1 MYSPRSHKKVLF
13 NSKTKISLPI
23 KSFPREK
30 LDAALNLLIYGI
42 TISKNYK
49 SKSAKLFHHCI
60 FYLLEDDPDFLQ
72 WLSHLKPYNKT
83 RIDLKTIKNITD
95 NPNFDSKIQKKF
107 QNFKKINRML
117 FISYGDLIEENK
129 VIILKFRKEETKML
143 FWQGIQYL
151 ARKAMEK
158 DAMFGDYRKLMAQ
171 KLFLQADKDGN
182 KTLDL
187 EEIRKILQQL
197 HIDINHQYLVKFFEK
212 YDKDKNN
219 SIDWT
224 EFQEIIDDISLKPEL
239 KQVFSRYSNEAK
251 YLNDEKLF
259 SISHMEF
266 KEFQEFLRKEQR
278 QEMSEKEFRKL
289 LYLIH
294 ADPTNTMNMYSMND
308 SKKNKSFCEEIDP
321 RDQLSISFSEFC
333 SIIFSKNN
341 ELIEPEKLEIYQDM
355 SRPMTDYFI
364 NSSHNTY
371 LMANQL
377 TGESSTKAYINAFT
391 KGCRCV
397 ELDCW
402 EGEKGEPIIY
412 HGYTFTSK
420 ILFKDV
426 VQTIKDYAFVA
437 SPYPVILSL
446 ENHCKRKQQ
455 DRMAEILQEVLG
467 EYLYFLPEN
476 YLEMETFPSPEE
488 LKYRIIIKDKAAL
501 PSSRAALLNS
511 VQQTEYEL
519 LDKFSELEHEDDE
532 RYLNNKSL
540 NLQSLKNIQQWIM
553 NQRKFISSL
562 ILEDNDKNASSC
574 SNPFIPQI
582 PLAFKNS
589 DIIIHSLS
597 PSHYKKIYVET
608 SLQMQTGSPKGVGRG
623 SNNFTDSTND
633 LKEEKKEKKP
643 KEAISPKLKSILALF
658 GIKMNLNAIRS
669 IWNISSIKE
678 SVFEKLS
685 KEHEDKMQDFLRNNF
700 LRIYPSGT
708 RVDSSNFDPIEFFN
722 FGVQMVALNIQTVD
736 LPLLLNMAKF
746 QENGG
751 SNCGY
756 LLKPAHLLYE
766 SHRYLKSFTRIQK
779 LVYIEVIS
787 GQQLR
792 PEGDNNSR
800 DVVDPYVEV
809 SFRGIP
815 LDEKENSKVFKS
827 HVVDNNGF
835 NPQFNLQC
843 QLKLACPDLGMIIFK
858 VFDQEIAKKDV
869 KIGWNAV
876 SVNCLRSGFRI
887 LPLLC
892 SNLEPIEFSCLL
904 CKIEIKDVVTISD

>member
-1 MYSPRSHKKVLF
+1 MYSTGNRKKVLF
-13 NSKTKISLPI
+13 NSKTRMSLAI
-23 KSFPREK
+23 KSFPQEK
-30 LDAALNLLIYGI
+30 LDTALNLLIYGV

-60 FYLLEDDPDFLQ
+60 FYLLEDDSDFLQ

-117 FISYGDLIEENK
+117 FISYGDLIEENQ
-129 VIILKFRKEETKML
+129 VLILKFRKEETKML
-143 FWQGIQYL
+143 FWQGIQYFS
-151 ARKAMEK
+151 RKAMEK
-158 DAMFGDYRKLMAQ
+158 DAKFGDYRKLMAQ

-197 HIDINHQYLVKFFEK
+197 HIDINHQYLVKFFAK

-239 KQVFSRYSNEAK
+239 KQVFSRYSYEAK
-251 YLNDEKLF
+251 NLSDEKLF
-259 SISHMEF
+259 SSSHMEF
-266 KEFQEFLRKEQR
+266 KEFQEFLRKEQK
-278 QEMSEKEFRKL
+278 QEMTEKEFRKL
-289 LYLIH
+289 LYLIQ
-294 ADPTNTMNMYSMND
+294 ADPTNNMNMNSMND
-308 SKKNKSFCEEIDP
+308 SQKNPSFCEERDP
-321 RDQLSISFSEFC
+321 REQLAISFSEFC
-333 SIIFSKNN
+333 SIIFSRNN
-341 ELIEPEKLEIYQDM
+341 ELFEPEKLEIYQDM

-455 DRMAEILQEVLG
+455 DRMAEILQEILG
-467 EYLYFLPEN
+467 ESLYFLPEN

-488 LKYRIIIKDKAAL
+488 LKCRIIVKDKAGL
-501 PSSRAALLNS
+501 PSCKTTLLNHPN
-511 VQQTEYEL
+511 QTEYEL
-519 LDKFSELEHEDDE
+519 LDKLSELELEDDE
-532 RYLNNKSL
+532 RYLNHKSL
-540 NLQSLKNIQQWIM
+540 NLQSLKNIQQWM
-553 NQRKFISSL
+553 VSQRKFISNPNFD
-562 ILEDNDKNASSC
+562 ENEKDAPH

-582 PLAFKNS
+582 LLSFKNS
-589 DIIIHSLS
+589 DTILHSLS
-597 PSHYKKIYVET
+597 PSHYKKMYVET
-608 SLQMQTGSPKGVGRG
+608 SLQMHTGRS
-623 SNNFTDSTND
+623 SNNFTDKTND
-633 LKEEKKEKKP
+633 LGEGEKR
-643 KEAISPKLKSILALF
+643 KEAISPKLKSILTLY
-658 GIKMNLNAIRS
+658 GIKMNLDAIRS

-678 SVFEKLS
+678 SAFEKLTR
-685 KEHEDKMQDFLRNNF
+685 EHEDKMQDFLRNNF
-700 LRIYPSGT
+700 LRIYPSGK
-708 RVDSSNFDPIEFFN
+708 RVDSSNFDPIECFN

-736 LPLLLNMAKF
+736 LPLLLYMAKF

-751 SNCGY
+751 NNCGY

-766 SHRYLKSFTRIQK
+766 NPKYLKSFLRIQK
-779 LVYIEVIS
+779 MVYIEVIS

-835 NPQFNLQC
+835 NPQFDLHC
-843 QLKLACPDLGMIIFK
+843 QFKLACPDFGMIIFK

-887 LPLLC
+887 LPLLS
-892 SNLEPIEFSCLL
+892 SNLESIEFSCLL
-904 CKIEIKDVVTISD
+904 CKIEIKDVVTMAD